1 MMKSEKEIHQHRKDE
16 HLSLAYKYWK
26 EERNQT
32 LGLTFSDVRIIPN
45 TLPELSTEKVEL
57 SSKVFGQDFEFPF
70 LYRSDDWW
78 RRACR

>member
-1 MMKSEKEIHQHRKDE
+1 MKSEKEIHQHRKDE

-45 TLPELSTEKVEL
+45 TLQNFQLK
-57 SSKVFGQDFEFPF
+57 K
-70 LYRSDDWW
+70 
-78 RRACR
+78 